1 MFMSKFKKISFRI
14 CLPDWVYVFLV
25 FVLYRLPGLGNT
37 FINDDASEWKRRG
50 YYFGTAIVNFN
61 WAGTAITYHPGVIL
75 LWSQFVAIKT
85 FTLID
90 MLIYK
95 GALTEKAFYFTNHFI
110 QKFFLVIIT
119 SVLISLVYILLKK
132 IIGKTPA
139 LAVVAIVGLEPFFL
153 ALARALHID
162 LLLSTFMFLSFLALY
177 IGLFFNKL
185 SPKKSYLYSALGGV
199 FAGMAMLTKSTGLY
213 LIPFSLFM
221 SGFAY
226 LLNRNQAK
234 VIIKRWGI
242 FVLSTVVTFI
252 AIWPAMWVNP
262 IGTIDYYLIRGVK
275 TTGFDS
281 GHDHVWFGVETS
293 DPGFWF
299 YPVITI
305 GRYTPFLIA
314 GCVMGIIAVAYKIA
328 KGKNLKKV
336 LNENRFYAISFF
348 YAAFYF
354 AMVTIVSKKLD
365 RYSLP
370 MLFVMSIFAVYAL
383 KVFWES
389 KLKKGV
395 IFVLAVLLIIR
406 IGLLVRLHPDYLAY
420 YSPYIG
426 GLDGGRY
433 AVIPKWEIGYKKV
446 ADYFNTMDNVSNIKV
461 AVANWPIMHYYADFI
476 VADIR
481 HDADA
486 WNADY
491 FVLPVYSDMRN
502 SYYKKQY
509 ILVDTGVDINIA
521 GVKYYDLY
529 KNEGRSKYFK

>member
-1 MFMSKFKKISFRI
+1 MSKISI
-14 CLPDWVYVFLV
+14 IFL
-25 FVLYRLPGLGNT
+25 FLG
-37 FINDDASEWKRRG
+37 
-50 YYFGTAIVNFN
+50 
-61 WAGTAITYHPGVIL
+61 
-75 LWSQFVAIKT
+75 
-85 FTLID
+85 
-90 MLIYK
+90 
-95 GALTEKAFYFTNHFI
+95 
-110 QKFFLVIIT
+110 
-119 SVLISLVYILLKK
+119 
-132 IIGKTPA
+132 
-139 LAVVAIVGLEPFFL
+139 
-153 ALARALHID
+153 
-162 LLLSTFMFLSFLALY
+162 
-177 IGLFFNKL
+177 
-185 SPKKSYLYSALGGV
+185 
-199 FAGMAMLTKSTGLY
+199 
-213 LIPFSLFM
+213 
-221 SGFAY
+221 
-226 LLNRNQAK
+226 
-234 VIIKRWGI
+234 
-242 FVLSTVVTFI
+242 
-252 AIWPAMWVNP
+252 
-262 IGTIDYYLIRGVK
+262 
-275 TTGFDS
+275 
-281 GHDHVWFGVETS
+281 
-293 DPGFWF
+293 
-299 YPVITI
+299 
-305 GRYTPFLIA
+305 FLIA